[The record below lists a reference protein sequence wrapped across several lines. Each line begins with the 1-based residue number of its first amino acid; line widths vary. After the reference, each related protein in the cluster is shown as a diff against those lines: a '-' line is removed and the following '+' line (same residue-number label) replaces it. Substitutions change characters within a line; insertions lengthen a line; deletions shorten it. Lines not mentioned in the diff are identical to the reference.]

1 MEISRIF
8 PGRLFQVF
16 VISLIFRADMASTT
30 SREAALERRKAL
42 TNGGKKAEGR
52 FNSAPVRVRT
62 AADARATRT
71 EPVPA
76 APASPAPASP
86 APVAVSAAPAR
97 ARAARSAA
105 SRPAPEL
112 SSRSGE
118 SRRSPTRAIPNPSRD
133 LVLARREALSRR
145 GKRADNSRDR
155 TRSEVARQQPA
166 PATVAAA
173 APPVEAKAADPS
185 RSLSSSAARSR
196 SQAGR
201 NGNAGTNAAANAA
214 ADRRATVKRSAQYNP
229 SRALVLARRES
240 LSKRGKAATTATSTT
255 AAAVARQANPD
266 LSTRELAQKVR
277 ELKSKVG
284 SAGTARNGGGCRP
297 SGPNRNGARLAAAA
311 DASWKV
317 GLTETSQGQTVTGT
331 QANRSLATTGN
342 EVGTCRTV
350 TGTEYLGAEI
360 FNTFCQSAPLGTQP
374 AKVRVSA
381 TSQGNRVTGN
391 EVGRSEKVTGDEPGT
406 CKLVTGT
413 EYVSANQDGAW
424 CGTSTPGPR
433 KVGQALSAGGQ
444 KVSGVMVGRSE
455 LVTGNESGSGRQLS
469 GDQYVGQQN
478 QLPGNAPSKVSQLQ
492 TLRGTGVT
500 GTSVG
505 RSERVTGDEPGSC
518 RLVTGDEYV
527 GNQQYQAFCGIT
539 APAEAAKVGFSI
551 TNRNQV
557 VSGTRTG
564 RSELV
569 TGDEPG
575 TCKAV
580 TGTPYAGLEQAGGW
594 CSTEQ
599 VDNVRRRTPVRMGTV
614 MTGIQPGIGGVMT
627 GADRGACEVISGTQ
641 YIGSDQTRA
650 VCGAAQE
657 SDADF
662 PQTLAAE
669 PWQEFSV
676 QSPARLAQAER
687 DTSGCVTGSTYEFG
701 GRITGPFDMAND
713 KVTGTEQFR
722 FDRRGPSAPRNALAA
737 GAVRG
742 ASASLPAGAGVA
754 RGAAA
759 SLAAAPAPAAAA
771 APLAKVDP
779 SARQTSRVTGA
790 GQSSGLSISGD
801 DWNRGKHVTG
811 TEGAS
816 ARRRNPT
823 RPGPIAAM
831 PAFQPKRNEELP
843 EPVSRITGASGNTLA
858 GSLITV
864 SGGARG

>member
-1 MEISRIF
+1 
-8 PGRLFQVF
+8 
-16 VISLIFRADMASTT
+16 
-30 SREAALERRKAL
+30 
-42 TNGGKKAEGR
+42 
-52 FNSAPVRVRT
+52 
-62 AADARATRT
+62 
-71 EPVPA
+71 
-76 APASPAPASP
+76 
-86 APVAVSAAPAR
+86 
-97 ARAARSAA
+97 
-105 SRPAPEL
+105 
-112 SSRSGE
+112 
-118 SRRSPTRAIPNPSRD
+118 
-133 LVLARREALSRR
+133 
-145 GKRADNSRDR
+145 
-155 TRSEVARQQPA
+155 
-166 PATVAAA
+166 
-173 APPVEAKAADPS
+173 
-185 RSLSSSAARSR
+185 
-196 SQAGR
+196 
-201 NGNAGTNAAANAA
+201 
-214 ADRRATVKRSAQYNP
+214 
-229 SRALVLARRES
+229 
-240 LSKRGKAATTATSTT
+240 
-255 AAAVARQANPD
+255 
-266 LSTRELAQKVR
+266 
-277 ELKSKVG
+277 
-284 SAGTARNGGGCRP
+284 
-297 SGPNRNGARLAAAA
+297 
-311 DASWKV
+311 
-317 GLTETSQGQTVTGT
+317 
-331 QANRSLATTGN
+331 
-342 EVGTCRTV
+342 
-350 TGTEYLGAEI
+350 
-360 FNTFCQSAPLGTQP
+360 
-374 AKVRVSA
+374 
-381 TSQGNRVTGN
+381 
-391 EVGRSEKVTGDEPGT
+391 
-406 CKLVTGT
+406 
-413 EYVSANQDGAW
+413 
-424 CGTSTPGPR
+424 
-433 KVGQALSAGGQ
+433 
-444 KVSGVMVGRSE
+444 MVGRSE

-478 QLPGNAPSKVSQLQ
+478 QLPGKAPSKVSQLQ

-627 GADRGACEVISGTQ
+627 GAERGACEAISGTQ

-662 PQTLAAE
+662 PQTLATE

-676 QSPARLAQAER
+676 QSPARVAQAER
-687 DTSGCVTGSTYEFG
+687 DRSGCVTGSTYEFG

-722 FDRRGPSAPRNALAA
+722 FDRRGPSVPRNALAA
-737 GAVRG
+737 GAARG
-742 ASASLPAGAGVA
+742 AAASLPAGAGVA
-754 RGAAA
+754 RAAAA
-759 SLAAAPAPAAAA
+759 SLAAAPAAASVD
-771 APLAKVDP
+771 KVDP
-779 SARQTSRVTGA
+779 SGRQTSRVTGA

-843 EPVSRITGASGNTLA
+843 EPVSRITGASGNTQA